1 LSEDPEIAKIM
12 QKKLDAMINQ
22 KAQPKIE
29 PGIIDLNNSN
39 FEQTISA
46 DNPTLVDF
54 WAEWCGPCKSMH
66 PIFESLAKE
75 YPNVK
80 FARVNVDQNQ
90 NISTKFAV
98 QSIPTF
104 IMFKSGKIID
114 KMMGAVGAPGI
125 HMICKKHS
133 N

>member
-1 LSEDPEIAKIM
+1 M

-22 KAQPKIE
+22 KPEPKIE
-29 PGIIDLNNSN
+29 PGIIDLNDSN
-39 FEQTISA
+39 FDQIISA
-46 DNPTLVDF
+46 ETPTLVDF

-66 PIFESLAKE
+66 PIFESLGKQ
-75 YPNVK
+75 YPKIK

-90 NISTKFAV
+90 NISRKFAV

-104 IMFKSGKIID
+104 IMFKSGQIID

>member
-1 LSEDPEIAKIM
+1 M
-12 QKKLDAMINQ
+12 QKKLNEML
-22 KAQPKIE
+22 KPQPQIT
-29 PGIIDLNNSN
+29 PGIIDLDDSN
-39 FEQTISA
+39 FEKITSA
-46 DNPTLVDF
+46 ANPTLVDF

-66 PIFESLAKE
+66 PVFETLAKK
-75 YPNVK
+75 YPDIQ

-90 NISTKFAV
+90 NIATKFAV

-104 IMFKSGKIID
+104 IMFKDGKIID

-133 N
+133 

>member
-1 LSEDPEIAKIM
+1 MSEDPEIAKIM

-22 KAQPKIE
+22 KPEPKIE
-29 PGIIDLNNSN
+29 PGIIDLNSSN
-39 FEQTISA
+39 FDQIISA
-46 DNPTLVDF
+46 ETPTLVDF

-66 PIFESLAKE
+66 PIFESLEKQ
-75 YPNVK
+75 YPKIK

-90 NISTKFAV
+90 NISRKFAV

-104 IMFKSGKIID
+104 IMFKSSKIVD

>member
-1 LSEDPEIAKIM
+1 MSEDPEITKIM

-22 KAQPKIE
+22 KPEPKIE
-29 PGIIDLNNSN
+29 PGIIDLNSSN
-39 FEQTISA
+39 FDQIISA
-46 DNPTLVDF
+46 ETPTLVDF

-66 PIFESLAKE
+66 PIFESLEKQ
-75 YPNVK
+75 YPK
-80 FARVNVDQNQ
+80 IRFARVNVDQNQ
-90 NISTKFAV
+90 NISMKFSV

-104 IMFKSGKIID
+104 IMFKSGQIID